1 MPCTV
6 AVVLNVH
13 SLPSFSF
20 SFWFYFKECV
30 SELSEASLCCH
41 LDTGIFG
48 DKVLNK
54 NIYSGKKKEME
65 RKQ

>member
-1 MPCTV
+1 M
-6 AVVLNVH
+6 
-13 SLPSFSF
+13 
-20 SFWFYFKECV
+20 